1 MKILF
6 YCQHVWGVGH
16 YFRSMEIC
24 RGLHRHEVVLAIGG
38 PPFDAPVP
46 SNVRIK
52 RLPPMA
58 MGDDYATLQ
67 SGETQRSIEEVKAA
81 RRARLHQL
89 YCETQADVLLI
100 ELYPFGRRKF
110 KFELVPLLEGIR
122 SGEVPPAKVVCSLRD
137 ILVSK
142 QDAARYETDVVQQL
156 NDYFDALLVH
166 ADRQLITLDQ
176 TFGSTAAIAIPLA
189 YTGFVVQSPPT
200 GAAVRIRRQ
209 LQLANGEQ
217 LVVVSAGGGRS
228 GAPLLEAVLKAFQRD
243 SLQRT
248 CRVQVF
254 TGPFI
259 DPGDAD
265 RLAAMKPPGVTVS
278 TFSDDF
284 LALLSAADLS
294 ISMGGYNTSMNILA
308 TGVPALVWPYPGDQE
323 QGLRAGRLAEMGLL
337 KVLTEADFPP
347 DRMVP
352 LIEQALCTPGR
363 ATGSIATDGARQ
375 TARFIESMLA
385 QD

>member
-46 SNVRIK
+46 SNVRIE

-81 RRARLHQL
+81 RRSRLHQL
-89 YCETQADVLLI
+89 YCETQADALLI

-110 KFELVPLLEGIR
+110 KFELVPLLEEIR
-122 SGEVPPAKVVCSLRD
+122 SGAVPPAKVVCSLRD

-142 QDAARYETDVVQQL
+142 QDAARYEADVVQKL

-166 ADRQLITLDQ
+166 ADRQLISLDQ
-176 TFGSTAAIAIPLA
+176 TFGSTAAIAIPVA
-189 YTGFVVQSPPT
+189 YTGFVVQSPPAET
-200 GAAVRIRRQ
+200 AAQIRRQ
-209 LQLANGEQ
+209 LQLQTGEQ

-228 GAPLLEAVLKAFQRD
+228 GAPLLEAVLKAFQMDTLR
-243 SLQRT
+243 RNR
-248 CRVQVF
+248 RVLMF

-259 DPGDAD
+259 DPVDAD
-265 RLAAMKPPGVTVS
+265 RLAAMTPPGVTIS

-308 TGVPALVWPYPGDQE
+308 TGVPALVWPFPGDRE
-323 QGLRAGRLAEMGLL
+323 QGLRAERLAQMGLL
-337 KVLTEADFPP
+337 KVVTEVDFPP
-347 DRMVP
+347 GRMVP
-352 LIEQALCTPGR
+352 IIGQALTHPWR
-363 ATGSIATDGARQ
+363 ATGSIAMDGARQ
-375 TARFIESMLA
+375 TARFVESMLA
-385 QD
+385 SD

>member
-1 MKILF
+1 
-6 YCQHVWGVGH
+6 
-16 YFRSMEIC
+16 MEIC
-24 RGLHRHEVVLAIGG
+24 RGLHRHEVVMAIGG

-46 SNVRIK
+46 SNVRIE

-67 SGETQRSIEEVKAA
+67 SDDALRPIEEVKAA

-122 SGEVPPAKVVCSLRD
+122 SGAVPPAKVVCSLRD

-142 QDAARYETDVVQQL
+142 QDAAGYEADVVQKL

-176 TFGSTAAIAIPLA
+176 TFGSTAAIAIPLV

-200 GAAVRIRRQ
+200 EAAVQIRRQ

-228 GAPLLEAVLKAFQRD
+228 GAPLLEAVLMAFQWDTLR
-243 SLQRT
+243 RNR
-248 CRVQVF
+248 RVFLF

-259 DPGDAD
+259 DPDDAD
-265 RLAAMKPPGVTVS
+265 RLAAIKPPGVTIS

-323 QGLRAGRLAEMGLL
+323 QGLRTGRLSDKGLL

-352 LIEQALCTPGR
+352 IIEQALRSPGR
-363 ATGSIATDGARQ
+363 AAGSIAMDGAPQ

-385 QD
+385 SD